1 MLQIRTFCRKVFYS
15 FFPSLAIPQFGLLS
29 HISSLR
35 LSSGRSGS
43 ALPQRTDDAAG
54 TSLSSPHLLVADA
67 SVWATSPWQLWLGT
81 YSVGSFFF
89 SPPRYVAL
97 WDSKTPHRPTC
108 MRVSY
113 CLETSPPPCRE
124 GNGNPV
130 QCSCLEN
137 PRDGGAWWAAISGVA
152 KSQTQLKWL
161 SSSSSS
167 SSSLLHDSL
176 PRIGLHP

>member
-89 SPPRYVAL
+89 FSSQICCPLRFQNSPQTHLY
-97 WDSKTPHRPTC
+97 
-108 MRVSY
+108 
-113 CLETSPPPCRE
+113 E
-124 GNGNPV
+124 GFLLFGNF
-130 QCSCLEN
+130 
-137 PRDGGAWWAAISGVA
+137 
-152 KSQTQLKWL
+152 
-161 SSSSSS
+161 SSSMQRRKWQPSPVFLPGESQGWG
-167 SSSLLHDSL
+167 SLVGCHLWGRKESDTTKVT
-176 PRIGLHP
+176 